1 MVFKKIISSIYIY
14 MELIKNTILKRKNT
28 ILRKRKNTILR
39 KRLRKLN
46 KKTNNQII
54 PYNFDY
60 EAEKKN

>member
-1 MVFKKIISSIYIY
+1 
-14 MELIKNTILKRKNT
+14 MELIIKENILKRKNT

-39 KRLRKLN
+39 KRFRKLN

-60 EAEKKN
+60 ETEKKN